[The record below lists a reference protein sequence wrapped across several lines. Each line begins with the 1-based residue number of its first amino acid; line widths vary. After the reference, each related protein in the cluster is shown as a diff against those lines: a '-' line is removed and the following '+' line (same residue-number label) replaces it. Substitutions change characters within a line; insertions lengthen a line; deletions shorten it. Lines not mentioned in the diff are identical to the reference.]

1 MKLFH
6 ENYRL
11 PYFFVTVTTLLP
23 NEAFVDSVYS
33 VYIYISGDIDARI
46 ERKIRQ

>member
-1 MKLFH
+1 MLNEEQMKLFH

-23 NEAFVDSVYS
+23 NEAYVDSVYS
-33 VYIYISGDIDARI
+33 VYIQAETSMRG
-46 ERKIRQ
+46 